1 VRAIAALVLMGAS
14 IVLAAVVAVQT
25 FPNGLTV
32 FACLLLAVLAAWWGL
47 LRRRLE
53 RALGVV
59 AAGLLSAGAVV
70 LVLLEGR
77 PLLDALIVVGVG
89 LSLAAAR
96 EAFVAHTEWPAA
108 VPPTYP
114 VLFYNPKSGGGKA
127 ERVNVA
133 DEARARGIE
142 PIELHLGEDLE
153 LLVRE
158 AIAGGADAVGMA
170 GGDGSQAV
178 VAAIAAE
185 HGLPYVCVP
194 AGTRNHFALD
204 LGVNR
209 DDVVGALDAF
219 TKGGERIVD
228 LAEVNDRVFVN
239 NVSLGVYA
247 EAVQQASY
255 RDAKLQTLAE
265 TVPAVLGPESEGFEL
280 SWVGPDDRHYRTS
293 AVLLVSNDRY
303 RLKRALGSGTRPRL
317 DEGQLGIVVIGSHDA
332 GENGSQHVEEW
343 TAPSFEVQ
351 SDQIVAAGIDGEAV
365 QLEPP
370 LRFRARPAALRV
382 RIAPQHPGASP
393 SANVPAGALDAIRQ
407 LMRVALSRPHPAGR
421 S

>member
-1 VRAIAALVLMGAS
+1 MGAS
-14 IVLAAVVAVQT
+14 VVLAAIVAVQT

-32 FACLLLAVLAAWWGL
+32 FACLLLAVLTASWGL
-47 LRRRLE
+47 LRRGLE
-53 RALGVV
+53 RVLGVV
-59 AAGLLSAGAVV
+59 AAGLLSAGAIV
-70 LVLLEGR
+70 LVLVEGR
-77 PLLDALIVVGVG
+77 PLLDALILAGVG

-96 EAFVAHTEWPAA
+96 EAFVAHIELPAA
-108 VPPTYP
+108 TPPRRP

-127 ERVNVA
+127 ERFDVA
-133 DEARARGIE
+133 GEARARGLE
-142 PIELHLGEDLE
+142 PIELDLGDDLAVI
-153 LLVRE
+153 VRE

-170 GGDGSQAV
+170 GGDGSQAI

-185 HGLPYVCVP
+185 HRLPYVCVP

-209 DDVVGALDAF
+209 DDVIGSLDAF

-228 LAEVNDRVFVN
+228 LADVNGRVFVN

-247 EAVQQASY
+247 EAVQNASY
-255 RDAKLQTLAE
+255 RDAKLRTLAE
-265 TVPAVLGPESEGFEL
+265 TVPTVLGPGSQGFEL
-280 SWVGPDDRHYRTS
+280 SWVGSDDRRHQTS

-317 DEGQLGIVVIGSHDA
+317 DGGQLGIAVIGSHHA
-332 GENGSQHVEEW
+332 GENGSQHVQEW
-343 TAPSFEVQ
+343 TAPSFEVD
-351 SDQIVAAGIDGEAV
+351 SDQTVAAGIDGEAV

-370 LRFRARPAALRV
+370 LRFRAHPAALRV

-407 LMRVALSRPHPAGR
+407 LMRVALSAPHPAGR